1 MSIYCVIYNIVYVQ
15 VLNALNNFKVWI
27 DRFVLNM
34 GEILHLNYNFVL
46 LDLSKV
52 ENYKVRLSKT
62 NIHNELMKNLG
73 LL

>member
-1 MSIYCVIYNIVYVQ
+1 
-15 VLNALNNFKVWI
+15 
-27 DRFVLNM
+27 M
-34 GEILHLNYNFVL
+34 GEILYLNYNFVL

-52 ENYKVRLSKT
+52 ENYKGLSKN

>member
-1 MSIYCVIYNIVYVQ
+1 
-15 VLNALNNFKVWI
+15 
-27 DRFVLNM
+27 M
-34 GEILHLNYNFVL
+34 GEILYLNYNFVL

-52 ENYKVRLSKT
+52 ENYKVRLSKN

>member
-52 ENYKVRLSKT
+52 ENYKVRLSKN